1 MSGSGLIIYRVAEKN
16 AYINPKGTI
25 GNTEYGNMY
34 VYSSGKN
41 IIALEFYD
49 KNSTRQLVFYVDSF
63 LDIIP
68 DPVSIDSFTKVS
80 SLVNLFTQ
88 Q

>member
-1 MSGSGLIIYRVAEKN
+1 
-16 AYINPKGTI
+16 
-25 GNTEYGNMY
+25 MY

-49 KNSTRQLVFYVDSF
+49 TDSTRQLVFYVDSF

>member
-1 MSGSGLIIYRVAEKN
+1 MLSVKETTPYNLK
-16 AYINPKGTI
+16 I
-25 GNTEYGNMY
+25 GNTYKIKGSLYEPAQNTNPGCFDYRKYLLND
-34 VYSSGKN
+34 N
-41 IIALEFYD
+41 IRA
-49 KNSTRQLVFYVDSF
+49 VFYVDSF